1 MSSRIHKPTMR
12 TQRVTGPGAG
22 AEKYDLLTA
31 MAVNGLAAGGAR
43 QATMMRLIALV
54 TARYNWALDEVSIG
68 QREMAALWSVDERTA
83 KRETKR
89 MIDAGLLA
97 VKRPGVRGRVAA
109 YRLCI
114 DEIYRQTETGWTRVG
129 PDYHARMDARTKA
142 EVPPPPPSTVVR
154 VDFTARAPRPESP
167 GWAQV
172 LERLEADQPQLYR
185 AWFHQLTA
193 AEPDVEGVLRISA
206 PSRFVADYV
215 STHLM
220 APLTAAVRAGFGR
233 ALRCQVRPA
242 GGL

>member
-1 MSSRIHKPTMR
+1 MSSRIPKPTMR

-89 MIDAGLLA
+89 MIEAGLIA
-97 VKRPGVRGRVAA
+97 VKRPGVRGRVAT

-114 DEIYRQTETGWTRVG
+114 DEIYRQTETGWTSVG
-129 PDYHARMDARTKA
+129 TDYQVRMDARTKPL
-142 EVPPPPPSTVVR
+142 PPVSSVVR
-154 VDFTARAPRPESP
+154 VDFTSRAPRGGSSA
-167 GWAQV
+167 WART
-172 LERLEADQPQLYR
+172 LERLEAEHPQLYR

-193 AEPDVEGVLRISA
+193 QEPDVDGVLQITA

-215 STHLM
+215 ATHLM
-220 APLTAAVRAGFGR
+220 APLTASVRVAFGH
-233 ALRCQVRPA
+233 ALRCQVQA
-242 GGL
+242 GGAA